1 MAGMSDVGA
10 AIDALE
16 RGELVVIPT
25 DTVYG
30 VAGSLEVH
38 SIDALFSLKRR
49 PYDKP
54 LPVLGADVEVLAEIA
69 LFDDRARI
77 LAERYW
83 PGPLTLVVPR
93 AEGFGL
99 PLGRGGEASVAVRV
113 PAHPLGL
120 AVLRGSGPLAVTSAN
135 VSGEPDAHSI
145 EDARAALGDSIAV
158 YVDGGPCEGDPSTV
172 LSLMHDVPR
181 VLRPGSISDEELS
194 RALDQR

>member
-1 MAGMSDVGA
+1 MAGVSDVGA

-38 SIDALFSLKRR
+38 SVDALFSLKQR

-54 LPVLGADVEVLAEIA
+54 LPVLGADVEALAEIA
-69 LFDDRARI
+69 VFDDRARI

-83 PGPLTLVVPR
+83 PGPLTLVLPR

-120 AVLRGSGPLAVTSAN
+120 GVLRGSGPLAVTSAN

-145 EDARAALGDSIAV
+145 EDARASLGDSIAV
-158 YVDGGPCEGDPSTV
+158 YVDGGPCEGDPSMV
-172 LSLMHDVPR
+172 LSLLHDVPQ
-181 VLRPGSISDEELS
+181 VLRPGPISDEELA